1 MTNFSFRE
9 SQRVPPCNR
18 IVLSPTRNA
27 HSGLLGVLG
36 ANLDALVLKLNAL
49 GANLDELGANLDALG
64 ANLVALGVNVDA
76 LGANLDLQ
84 KPSKV

>member
-1 MTNFSFRE
+1 MTLFRSSE
-9 SQRVPPCNR
+9 SQRVAPCNR
-18 IVLSPTRNA
+18 IVLSPA
-27 HSGLLGVLG
+27 PHADSGLLGVLG
-36 ANLDALVLKLNAL
+36 ANLDALVLNLNAL

-64 ANLVALGVNVDA
+64 ANLVALGANLDA